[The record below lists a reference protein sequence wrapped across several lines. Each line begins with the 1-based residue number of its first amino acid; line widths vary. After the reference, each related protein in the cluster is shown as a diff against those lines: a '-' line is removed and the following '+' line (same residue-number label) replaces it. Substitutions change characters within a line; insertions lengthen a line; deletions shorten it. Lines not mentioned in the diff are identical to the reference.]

1 MGGLFMRVA
10 WFSAVAAL
18 IILFAV
24 GPVPGQ
30 SNDLSGTWTGN
41 TEVPN
46 SPDPNQVTL
55 TLKKDG
61 DVYKGTISDSMGMVN
76 EAVLQKVKFEDNTLS
91 FEFAVQVGE
100 QNIMVA
106 TSLKYADGKLMGSWM
121 TLNGDA
127 GSLELQRK
135 K

>member
-1 MGGLFMRVA
+1 MRVA

-61 DVYKGTISDSMGMVN
+61 DVYKEVEEDFGYWNSDR
-76 EAVLQKVKFEDNTLS
+76 A
-91 FEFAVQVGE
+91 
-100 QNIMVA
+100 
-106 TSLKYADGKLMGSWM
+106 YAPTHWM
-121 TLNGDA
+121 PLPSNPHTCGGGPSEILRWILDK
-127 GSLELQRK
+127 Q
-135 K
+135 